1 MDETW
6 GSPTAQ
12 KATTTLGKVVLFLKF
27 SLVIAGIQAVNIQT
41 FDLNLL
47 RVLDA
52 LLRERNVS
60 RAAER
65 LALSQPAVS
74 NALNRLRELLDDPLL
89 VRAGRAMQ
97 PTPRALALEA
107 PIRAALRQIE
117 QSLGDGEGFDPGRSR
132 QRFTVAVTDYV
143 ELICMPALM
152 RRLSERAPGISIAIQ
167 HLTPTLPAEALDK
180 GELDLVLG
188 RFENVPAR
196 FQRRH
201 WASETLQL
209 VARRQHPLLA
219 QAPDLATFLELQHL
233 WVHGGQTKGMVD
245 QWLGSQGLK
254 RQVAYTTP
262 NYLQAA
268 HIAAYSDLV
277 GVLPRQLAHYF
288 ERLLPLQS
296 FDLPFDLG
304 PFHLELVFLAQRE
317 RDIALQWL
325 VEQIRQVGA
334 AGPD

>member
-1 MDETW
+1 M
-6 GSPTAQ
+6 
-12 KATTTLGKVVLFLKF
+12 
-27 SLVIAGIQAVNIQT
+27 NIQT

-209 VARRQHPLLA
+209 VARRNRSTDKIMVLGEEAIFTTQSRDPLAPLSEAQTLLTVHWYLRNHTLYRAVRTSVDGRKDQPA
-219 QAPDLATFLELQHL
+219 QAMLEHVESFLLESNSGESQELPLSVTLHL
-233 WVHGGQTKGMVD
+233 KTQQYG
-245 QWLGSQGLK
+245 
-254 RQVAYTTP
+254 A
-262 NYLQAA
+262 LQRRFA
-268 HIAAYSDLV
+268 
-277 GVLPRQLAHYF
+277 LPEQLAR
-288 ERLLPLQS
+288 EESP
-296 FDLPFDLG
+296 
-304 PFHLELVFLAQRE
+304 AQT
-317 RDIALQWL
+317 Q
-325 VEQIRQVGA
+325 
-334 AGPD
+334 AGNNNHE